1 MSYLGDADIFITTTP
16 QFRRPSIE
24 NFEYQSRK
32 MHYQDQ
38 IIIKDSVNDLMSDYI
53 YISIYGN
60 MYSEY
65 ELSVNVKYHPH
76 FNERLEYATP
86 LWEREPVHVIFE
98 NEWAT
103 LFASY
108 KPWWSMHEDR
118 TVVFLAESFENDVTF
133 YFAVDD
139 YPLIYQTDLIAK
151 NEMFS
156 LAPEARE
163 YTLGNGHFGTYY
175 IRIRPAYALSDVI
188 VDDPYEFN
196 FHAFSQ
202 PAGNGIADLYAGQTL
217 VGAAWKG

>member
-1 MSYLGDADIFITTTP
+1 
-16 QFRRPSIE
+16 
-24 NFEYQSRK
+24 

-133 YFAVDD
+133 YFELDD
-139 YPLIYQTDLIAK
+139 YPLIYKTDWIAR
-151 NEMFS
+151 NEMYA
-156 LAPEARE
+156 LRPWQDGYA
-163 YTLGNGHFGTYY
+163 LGEGHSGTYF
-175 IRIRPAYALSDVI
+175 IRIRPDYTLSDFV
-188 VDDPYEFN
+188 VEDPYKFD
-196 FHAFSQ
+196 FWAFS
-202 PAGNGIADLYAGQTL
+202 
-217 VGAAWKG
+217 